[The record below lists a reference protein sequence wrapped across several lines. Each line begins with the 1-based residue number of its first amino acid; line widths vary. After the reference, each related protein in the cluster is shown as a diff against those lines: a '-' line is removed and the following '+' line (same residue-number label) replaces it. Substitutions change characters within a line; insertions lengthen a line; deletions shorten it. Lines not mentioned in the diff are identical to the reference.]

1 MSRANLDIKN
11 AHSQKEKNKENKI
24 KKPAEENRASQ
35 LQKATVATHKLQKRF
50 SKMKPLRM

>member
-24 KKPAEENRASQ
+24 KKPAKENRASQ
-35 LQKATVATHKLQKRF
+35 LQKVTVATHKLQKRF